1 MAVASVDWTSRWESG
16 PGVVSGQWER
26 SGSGLILLY
35 HGDVAIDR
43 PSVVSSGAG
52 FSGQG
57 LPSRSHA
64 LSQMPGRGSPPGAR
78 HSLTSSCPA
87 GTPRCGGCVCVCT
100 FANSPCVTVMR
111 MRVPG
116 KCLPVLDENLSV
128 LHVPL
133 CVHV

>member
-1 MAVASVDWTSRWESG
+1 MAVASVDWASRWESG

-26 SGSGLILLY
+26 AGSGLIPLY

-43 PSVVSSGAG
+43 PTVVSSRAG

-64 LSQMPGRGSPPGAR
+64 LSQIPGRGSPPGAR

-87 GTPRCGGCVCVCT
+87 GTARCGGCVCLYMCQQC
-100 FANSPCVTVMR
+100 ARDCYAHACARQMCASAW
-111 MRVPG
+111 
-116 KCLPVLDENLSV
+116 
-128 LHVPL
+128 
-133 CVHV
+133 